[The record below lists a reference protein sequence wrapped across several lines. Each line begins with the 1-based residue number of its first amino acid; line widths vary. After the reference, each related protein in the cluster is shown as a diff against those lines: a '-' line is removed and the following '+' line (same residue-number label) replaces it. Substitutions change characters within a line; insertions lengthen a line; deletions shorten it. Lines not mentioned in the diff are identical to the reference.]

1 MKYEIIKGE
10 LKSLEADGF
19 ITYMPENIKIRVEFK
34 PLVDTYG
41 AAKAEYF
48 SKLLNV
54 FMNYLVKKEGY
65 TVEGGLVGLGVTYN
79 LKKSETKE
87 IKE

>member
-10 LKSLEADGF
+10 LRTLEADGF
-19 ITYMPENIKIRVEFK
+19 ITFLPENIRIRVEFK

-48 SKLLNV
+48 SMLLNI
-54 FMNYLVKKEGY
+54 FMNYLVEKKGY
-65 TVEGGLVGLGVTYN
+65 IVEGGLAGLGVTYN
-79 LKKSETKE
+79 LKKDEK
-87 IKE
+87 K

>member
-10 LKSLEADGF
+10 LKTLEADGF

-41 AAKAEYF
+41 AVKAEYF
-48 SKLLNV
+48 SKLLNI

-65 TVEGGLVGLGVTYN
+65 TVEGGVVGLGVTYN
-79 LKKSETKE
+79 LKKNKTEE

>member
-10 LKSLEADGF
+10 LKTLEADGF
-19 ITYMPENIKIRVEFK
+19 ITFFPENIKIRVEFK

-41 AAKAEYF
+41 AVKAEYF
-48 SKLLNV
+48 SMLLNI

-79 LKKSETKE
+79 LRKSKVKKIEK
-87 IKE
+87 